1 LVNWDAVGALG
12 EVLGAI
18 IVLATL
24 FYLSRQIRH
33 NADALDQANRY
44 ARASSVHE
52 SNSLFVQ
59 IFSQLG
65 QNAELAA
72 IYRRA
77 LAGELLDDDESVRF
91 AAFVNT
97 YFAWLEATYAQV
109 AEELSVLNVLKE
121 SRSDLEFA
129 LETSQPYMKR
139 LLQTEA
145 GREWWLTD
153 APHLYSPAF
162 IAAVDECVLE
172 TTKVEPAANRK

>member
-1 LVNWDAVGALG
+1 VNWGAVGALG

-33 NADALDQANRY
+33 NADSLDQANRY

-52 SNSLFVQ
+52 SNSLFVHV
-59 IFSQLG
+59 FSQLG
-65 QNAELAA
+65 QSAELAA
-72 IYRRA
+72 IYHKA
-77 LAGELLDDDESVRF
+77 LAGEALDTAESVRF

-97 YFAWLEATYAQV
+97 YFAWLEATYAQA
-109 AEELSVLNVLKE
+109 AEELSLLNVLKE
-121 SRSDLEFA
+121 TRSDLEFVM
-129 LETSQPYMKR
+129 ETSQPYMKR

-153 APHLYSPAF
+153 APHLYTPAF
-162 IAAVDECVLE
+162 IAAVDECVRE
-172 TTKVEPAANRK
+172 TTKIEPVSKTN